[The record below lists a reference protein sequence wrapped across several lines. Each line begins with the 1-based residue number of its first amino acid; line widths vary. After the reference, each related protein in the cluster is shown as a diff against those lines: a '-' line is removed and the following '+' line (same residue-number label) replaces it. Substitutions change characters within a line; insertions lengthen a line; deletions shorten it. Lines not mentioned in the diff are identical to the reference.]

1 MTGGLFDTSS
11 VRFCQGNGLAIAFAS
26 VARAT
31 GFGLVIFQLV
41 CPDPGEDI
49 GTIWMRDGVT
59 KHVLIEILIQLI
71 PFGSFPEVEVV
82 LQFEFMASHGD
93 GGIVGER
100 GGVVSTNLLHKAA
113 DLAELVKV
121 ELRDSGGDGGFG
133 LDVSEGKYESLTTGG
148 MGLGNDGDE
157 MLEGARWL
165 AINGTENRV
174 AELALPAGN
183 AAGGR
188 TFLDVPEEQ

>member
-1 MTGGLFDTSS
+1 MPRALGLSS
-11 VRFCQGNGLAIAFAS
+11 FNLYAH
-26 VARAT
+26 
-31 GFGLVIFQLV
+31 
-41 CPDPGEDI
+41 PDPGEDI
-49 GTIWMRDGVT
+49 GTIQTRDGVAI
-59 KHVLIEILIQLI
+59 HVLIEILIQLI